1 MEQKLTEQELQ
12 ELKTLQ
18 ENYSKVTVQLGQL
31 KVEQILLNTQ
41 VKRLQD
47 VEESM
52 TNDYIKLQEQEAT
65 FVKSLEAKYGIGEIN
80 IETGVFTK
88 LN

>member
-47 VEESM
+47 VEAAM

-65 FVKSLEAKYGIGEIN
+65 FVKSLETKYGVGEIN

>member
-1 MEQKLTEQELQ
+1 MEQKLTDQELQ

-31 KVEQILLNTQ
+31 KVEQILLDTQ

-47 VEESM
+47 VESAM

-65 FVKSLEAKYGIGEIN
+65 FVKSLETKYGVGEIN

>member
-52 TNDYIKLQEQEAT
+52 TKEYLTLQEQESA
-65 FVKSLEAKYGIGEIN
+65 FVKSLETKYGVGEIN

-88 LN
+88 LK

>member
-12 ELKTLQ
+12 DLKTLQ

-52 TNDYIKLQEQEAT
+52 TKEYIKLQEQESV
-65 FVKSLEAKYGIGEIN
+65 FVKSLEAKYGVGEIN